1 MFSSWDLESAVAALF
16 GPEAQVVRVYR
27 AFEGDLR
34 AVVWEPQE
42 GRQVRCSVSIEEGVI
57 RLREF

>member
-1 MFSSWDLESAVAALF
+1 MFSSYDLEAAVAAYF

-34 AVVWEPQE
+34 AVVWVPQE
-42 GRQVRCSVSIEEGVI
+42 GLEVRCSVSIVEGEI